1 MPNPLQEA
9 WDIFVQFKKE
19 QIKPPATDA
28 ELETVEYQLG
38 FALPSG
44 LKDLYRLSNGQRDR
58 QDLGIFKNVSGAN
71 VYSRVWFVAVEEL
84 PDYYHLLCSNEDWE
98 KQFGT
103 DFLPFAVEGEEY
115 LGYCYA
121 ISRQHGTVHILWT
134 DFPDPFL
141 PIDWQLCAFKRGD
154 SVLDFLKHQNTLL
167 F

>member
-1 MPNPLQEA
+1 MPNPLEEI
-9 WDIFVQFKKE
+9 WDIFAKLKKE
-19 QIKPPATDA
+19 QLNPPATDA
-28 ELETVEYQLG
+28 ELQAVEYQLG
-38 FALPSG
+38 FALPEG
-44 LKDLYRLSNGQRDR
+44 LKDLYRLANGQRNQ

-71 VYSRVWFVAVEEL
+71 VYSRVWFITAAEL
-84 PDYYHLLCSNEDWE
+84 PDYYHLFCENEE
-98 KQFGT
+98 LLKEFGK

-121 ISRQHGTVHILWT
+121 ISIQDGSVHILWT

-141 PIDWQLCAFKRGD
+141 PVDWQLCAFKRGD